1 MIRLTAALLLLAGA
15 SAVAATAC
23 LNPTGIDDGTPGAY
37 DSAAINLPPDNA
49 DPANSIFFTAL
60 GYDVDSAAH
69 EASLLRASGRRRMR
83 PVD

>member
-1 MIRLTAALLLLAGA
+1 MIPLTTAALLLLAGV

-60 GYDVDSAAH
+60 GYDVTA
-69 EASLLRASGRRRMR
+69 GRSERSCGRLG
-83 PVD
+83 PPC